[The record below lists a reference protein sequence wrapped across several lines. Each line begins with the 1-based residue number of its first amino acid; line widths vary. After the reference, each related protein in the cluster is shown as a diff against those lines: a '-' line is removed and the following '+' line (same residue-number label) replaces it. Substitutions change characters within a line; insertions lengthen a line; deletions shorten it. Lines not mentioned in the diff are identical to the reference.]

1 MDLKTEQTLVKQAQN
16 GNREAL
22 GKLWDEVTP
31 KLFGYL
37 INTMRDKALAEDL
50 LQSAWLKATLALPKY
65 EPRGIKFSAWL
76 FAIAR
81 NECKLHWRKGI
92 NEVSLDDN
100 LHDTFTPQT
109 NQTENSIL
117 VEQLL
122 KKLQPEDRELIQL
135 RYISDLPL
143 NDIAKILNINFVAVR
158 VRLHRALAKA
168 RKNLNS

>member
-1 MDLKTEQTLVKQAQN
+1 MNIEQELTLVKQAQN
-16 GNREAL
+16 GSRQAL
-22 GKLWDEVTP
+22 GELWDAITP

-37 INTMRDKALAEDL
+37 INTLRDKTLAEDI
-50 LQSAWLKATLALPKY
+50 LQATWLKATLALPKF

-81 NECKLHWRKGI
+81 NECKLHWRKGF

-100 LHDTFTPQT
+100 LHDTPTPQT
-109 NQTENSIL
+109 NTTENSIL
-117 VEQLL
+117 VDQVL
-122 KKLQPEDRELIQL
+122 KKLSPEDRELIQL

-158 VRLHRALAKA
+158 VRLHRALTKA
-168 RKNLNS
+168 RATINP